1 MESTREVKEKNVYFK
16 KVYECIISWLNKNEL
31 IFKYFIVEKYN
42 LKYKVFLIAK
52 KFFKIKYIW
61 SHFNFVIFCEKELLI
76 NLKAI
81 KNTIEQVKRNE

>member
-52 KFFKIKYIW
+52 KI
-61 SHFNFVIFCEKELLI
+61 L
-76 NLKAI
+76 
-81 KNTIEQVKRNE
+81 